1 MLLSIR
7 PRIFLNELTFEINEL
22 EKCLLKVVLRDEG
35 GRVCTAMEASSSG
48 CQSVHT
54 WKGLNDLPY
63 GVYTF
68 EVSGGSEEV
77 KTQLVKRI

>member
-1 MLLSIR
+1 
-7 PRIFLNELTFEINEL
+7 
-22 EKCLLKVVLRDEG
+22 
-35 GRVCTAMEASSSG
+35 
-48 CQSVHT
+48 VHT

-68 EVSGGSEEV
+68 EVSGGSQEV